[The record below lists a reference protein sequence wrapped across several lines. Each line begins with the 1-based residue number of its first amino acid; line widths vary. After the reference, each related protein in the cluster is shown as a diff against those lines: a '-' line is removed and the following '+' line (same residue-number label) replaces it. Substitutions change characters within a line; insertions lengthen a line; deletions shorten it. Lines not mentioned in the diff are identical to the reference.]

1 VRIGLRLARL
11 VDQRAER
18 HVQRLRDVHERRN
31 GDARQMAFD
40 LGQESD
46 RQLRFGRDFQ
56 QRLLRFPAQAA
67 NALADTHDV

>member
-1 VRIGLRLARL
+1 
-11 VDQRAER
+11 
-18 HVQRLRDVHERRN
+18 
-31 GDARQMAFD
+31 M
-40 LGQESD
+40 D